1 MDNTFTCL
9 DQTINKSTITHFRA
23 FLHRY
28 PDVTKWF
35 LCSDYCIGD
44 KHKANDVI
52 SFVLYPYILDF
63 NDWNHV
69 VSGMQKTD
77 LKNCRHVSDAFCQ
90 FSRQGYFF
98 SISFILEKPN
108 ILDRWKSKS
117 FLDSL
122 LGGYIDMTERWQ
134 ITTPVNADSYQTM
147 NKKLRSLQNETLQK
161 SFNYSLFGRV
171 ITICFLAS
179 YLRYLLLKEKDNVGM
194 FSWLSDR
201 DNITDWKDE
210 IYTEFYHILSH
221 CICANQ
227 LSADRERMVQ
237 DVYLSDIQNN
247 LFYDGTNRIADF
259 ICGALADFNY
269 KDGSVTGQKQCI
281 LIEDVISDNDF
292 IIVLNVTDH
301 GISRITHSKLPK

>member
-1 MDNTFTCL
+1 MDKTFTCL
-9 DQTINKSTITHFRA
+9 DKTINKSTITHFRA

-69 VSGMQKTD
+69 QKTD

-147 NKKLRSLQNETLQK
+147 NKKLRSLQKPSKNPSTILCSEELSPSAFWPHIYGIYCLRKRIMSECSAGFLIGIILQT
-161 SFNYSLFGRV
+161 GRMRFIPNS
-171 ITICFLAS
+171 ITFFLTVSAQIS
-179 YLRYLLLKEKDNVGM
+179 CLRIGNAWFRMYTCQI
-194 FSWLSDR
+194 FR
-201 DNITDWKDE
+201 ITCSM
-210 IYTEFYHILSH
+210 TEQTGLPT
-221 CICANQ
+221 
-227 LSADRERMVQ
+227 LSAA
-237 DVYLSDIQNN
+237 L
-247 LFYDGTNRIADF
+247 LRILT
-259 ICGALADFNY
+259 I
-269 KDGSVTGQKQCI
+269 KT
-281 LIEDVISDNDF
+281 E
-292 IIVLNVTDH
+292 VLPVRSNV
-301 GISRITHSKLPK
+301 L